1 MMLMSCAL
9 RASPRE
15 SGEAPENCVE
25 IGLRSRNRR
34 LRAALRSVLHLPLGT
49 RRSPTP
55 EAARGDRRLRAV
67 FSRFLF
73 PFPQPSSTN
82 MSNTT
87 TPSGIHTSTD
97 PLLLSTRSQQN
108 FAEFVPLA
116 LLLSTIAEA
125 NNAITPRALKL
136 ALSTLL
142 AARVLH
148 VEAGIL
154 REGAM
159 GLGRPVGFYSTLGV
173 IGWLGWAAGRGVW
186 GL

>member
-1 MMLMSCAL
+1 MTTQL
-9 RASPRE
+9 
-15 SGEAPENCVE
+15 G
-25 IGLRSRNRR
+25 
-34 LRAALRSVLHLPLGT
+34 LHLPVTGAFAL
-49 RRSPTP
+49 PF
-55 EAARGDRRLRAV
+55 AAYYIFLSARVVVQRLKQRVAIGDCV
-67 FSRFLF
+67 
-73 PFPQPSSTN
+73 PSSPASSSPSPSPPPTN
-82 MSNTT
+82 TSNTT
-87 TPSGIHTSTD
+87 TPSGIQTSTD
-97 PLLLSTRSQQN
+97 PLLLTTRSQQN

>member
-1 MMLMSCAL
+1 MTTQ
-9 RASPRE
+9 P
-15 SGEAPENCVE
+15 G
-25 IGLRSRNRR
+25 
-34 LRAALRSVLHLPLGT
+34 LHLPVTGVFALPFAAYYTFLSARVVVQRLKQRVAIGDCVPS
-49 RRSPTP
+49 SPASSSP
-55 EAARGDRRLRAV
+55 
-67 FSRFLF
+67 S
-73 PFPQPSSTN
+73 PPPSSTN
-82 MSNTT
+82 T
-87 TPSGIHTSTD
+87 TPSGIHTSAD
-97 PLLLSTRSQQN
+97 PLLRSTRSQQN
-108 FAEFVPLA
+108 FAEFVPFA